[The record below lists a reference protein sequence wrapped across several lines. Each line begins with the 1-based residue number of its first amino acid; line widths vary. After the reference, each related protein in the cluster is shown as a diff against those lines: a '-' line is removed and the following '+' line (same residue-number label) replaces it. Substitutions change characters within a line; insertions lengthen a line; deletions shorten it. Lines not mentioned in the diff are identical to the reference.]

1 MTGCGDVDLVSD
13 VSQSKANQIVALLS
27 QNGVEAMA
35 TRASGGR
42 GRYTVDV
49 DRSSYSR
56 AVTLIADAGLP
67 GEDEQTFSDLVSSHG
82 MLPNSRE
89 IEALRV
95 DRALGLE
102 LEEQL
107 RAHPGVVAARVVV
120 RMNFVKNNATASVS
134 AVVQTRPG
142 EIIKAEDLQP
152 LMLRAIPGIDSS
164 QIFITIQPRQAL
176 SARPDEGVDASQDG
190 SVRIP
195 LRDFLIFWRVP
206 AGEYRGLA
214 LTLVCC
220 MALVGLLGG
229 LLGFWYAQ
237 MSQRAEV
244 DAARMRLP
252 DVTFRG
258 VRPAAK
264 DFGSNKEI
272 GE

>member
-1 MTGCGDVDLVSD
+1 MLERSKHLAFILLFCCGCLTGCGDVDLVSD

-56 AVTLIADAGLP
+56 AVTLISEAGLP
-67 GEDEQTFSDLVSSHG
+67 GEDEQSFSDLVTSHG

-120 RMNFVKNNATASVS
+120 RMNFVKNNSTPSVS
-134 AVVQTRPG
+134 A
-142 EIIKAEDLQP
+142 
-152 LMLRAIPGIDSS
+152 S
-164 QIFITIQPRQAL
+164 
-176 SARPDEGVDASQDG
+176 
-190 SVRIP
+190 
-195 LRDFLIFWRVP
+195 
-206 AGEYRGLA
+206 
-214 LTLVCC
+214 
-220 MALVGLLGG
+220 
-229 LLGFWYAQ
+229 
-237 MSQRAEV
+237 
-244 DAARMRLP
+244 
-252 DVTFRG
+252 
-258 VRPAAK
+258 
-264 DFGSNKEI
+264 
-272 GE
+272 